1 MYVAAV
7 MTQNDDRIAPTAPSK
22 RRQILLVDDNEDAR
36 MLLAE
41 ALARF
46 GHTVKS
52 APDGPA
58 ALAILEEFKPDV
70 ALLDI
75 GLPGM
80 DGYELATRIR
90 DMPNHGTVRLL
101 ALTGHEQPRDQTRG
115 KYAGFDVHLVKPIN
129 VTRLLAHI
137 ASM

>member
-1 MYVAAV
+1 
-7 MTQNDDRIAPTAPSK
+7 MTQNDDRTVPTGPSK
-22 RRQILLVDDNEDAR
+22 QHRILLVDDNEDAR

-58 ALAILEEFKPDV
+58 ALAMLEEFTPDV

-80 DGYELATRIR
+80 DGYELAARIR
-90 DMPNHGTVRLL
+90 DMPNHGKVRLL
-101 ALTGHEQPRDQTRG
+101 ALTGYGQPQDHTRG
-115 KYAGFDVHLVKPIN
+115 KDARFDVHLVKPID
-129 VTRLLAHI
+129 VKRLLAHI
-137 ASM
+137 ASI